1 MKKVPEIL
9 SVIIPARDEA
19 LNLPSMLNELTKELN
34 SNSINYE
41 ILVIDDGSKDDTRS
55 IVENLKSKNKSLRYI
70 ANFGEHGFGLA
81 VRLGL
86 ENFTGDAVTIMM
98 ADRSDSPKDL
108 VHYWNKIQERENR
121 LCIWK
126 QIYKRG

>member
-19 LNLPSMLNELTKELN
+19 LNLPSMLNELTEELN

-70 ANFGEHGFGLA
+70 KI
-81 VRLGL
+81 L
-86 ENFTGDAVTIMM
+86 ENMVLG
-98 ADRSDSPKDL
+98 
-108 VHYWNKIQERENR
+108 
-121 LCIWK
+121 
-126 QIYKRG
+126 